1 MLGKKIKVDIFGTLA
16 EGSLY
21 SGFITDDPRAD
32 KRQIYVMTN
41 HEISGVQK
49 CTVIAIASAQNKTQT
64 RLIAAPLNEI
74 YYEPEIRS
82 RLKNTSLRYERII
95 CMYEKSCGAVIYR
108 KTYKDGIKILLVKNH
123 NGKCWTFPKGHIEAN
138 ESEKQTALREIKEE
152 TGLTVTIEPNFRQ
165 TSIYRPFGKI
175 KKQVVFFL
183 ARANEAAVNMQPTE
197 IDYYLWVTLDE
208 AMRLCSHE
216 NDTKILREVK
226 KRLYPNKPY
235 GSKYGS
241 KFKAQSF

>member
-1 MLGKKIKVDIFGTLA
+1 MLGKNIKIEIFGTLKD
-16 EGSLY
+16 GYLY
-21 SGFITDDPRAD
+21 SVFITDDPRAD
-32 KRQIYVMTN
+32 TSQVYVMTN
-41 HEISGVQK
+41 HEISGVQE
-49 CTVIAIASAQNKTQT
+49 CTVIAIASAQNKMQT
-64 RLIAAPLNEI
+64 RLVAAPINEI
-74 YYEPEIRS
+74 YYEPEIRE
-82 RLKNTSLRYERII
+82 RLKITSLKYERII

-175 KKQVVFFL
+175 KKQVVFCL
-183 ARANEAAVNMQPTE
+183 ARANESAVRMQPTE
-197 IDYYLWVTLDE
+197 IDDYLWVTLDE
-208 AMRLCSHE
+208 AMKLCSHE

-226 KRLYPNKPY
+226 KRLYPNR
-235 GSKYGS
+235 KYGGTYG
-241 KFKAQSF
+241 

>member
-1 MLGKKIKVDIFGTLA
+1 MLGKNIRIDILGTLA
-16 EGSLY
+16 ENSLY
-21 SGFITDDPRAD
+21 SGFISDNPRAD
-32 KRQIYVMTN
+32 MRQVYVMTN
-41 HEISGVQK
+41 HAISGIVE
-49 CTVIAIASAQNKTQT
+49 CTVIAIASSQNRRQT
-64 RLIAAPLNEI
+64 RLVAAPLNEI

-82 RLKNTSLRYERII
+82 RLKTTSVKYDRMI

-108 KTYKDGIKILLVKNH
+108 KTVKDGIKILLVKNH
-123 NGKCWTFPKGHIEAN
+123 NGKCWTFPKGHIESN

-183 ARANEAAVNMQPTE
+183 ARANEAAVNMQPSE
-197 IDYYLWVTLDE
+197 IDYYLWVTVDE

-216 NDTKILREVK
+216 NDTKILLEVK
-226 KRLYPNKPY
+226 KRLY
-235 GSKYGS
+235 
-241 KFKAQSF
+241 Q